1 MIYADVFANGVLVDR
16 RAFLGTRGL
25 RAPRLGTLRYR
36 TILRA
41 MARSGCSTACWRN
54 ATTGTKRTR
63 PSFLATRPRSTTRS
77 SQTRAMATLR
87 PTSFSTP
94 SKSTSGLS
102 MLMLSDASC
111 RNTMYC
117 SKHALLKRLPSSSRN
132 GGVVRCVPAF
142 SRCFDVTTYASYAL
156 FFAQRQRGALP
167 CPALPCLLL
176 VWCFNALTYTTLRVV
191 RVENAMTHPS

>member
-1 MIYADVFANGVLVDR
+1 MRAREQERERARARVCARARERASYGEGERRNGSLFSFGAPELLIYADVFANGVLVDR

-102 MLMLSDASC
+102 MLMLSRRILPQYHVLLETCTPQKA
-111 RNTMYC
+111 
-117 SKHALLKRLPSSSRN
+117 ALVFSQRR
-132 GGVVRCVPAF
+132 RCAL
-142 SRCFDVTTYASYAL
+142 RACF
-156 FFAQRQRGALP
+156 
-167 CPALPCLLL
+167 
-176 VWCFNALTYTTLRVV
+176 
-191 RVENAMTHPS
+191 